1 MEPKKQLKARK
12 ADTVR
17 DTTLSIRTTKR
28 IKALA
33 EIAAYEQGTTL
44 SNYIE
49 QLLLANFDQVLVERV
64 EEDREANPGEDGPYH
79 PIVYT
84 GGRPLSIAADDLYD
98 DDDATCLFKRLLK
111 SKYLSHEQIRLV
123 RLLQMSRIL
132 YPKSGQYNAEA
143 IRQHWDVLNQVAE
156 GKASPDLLPS
166 ELFGD
171 ADIAFALMSEAEQI
185 SLYRKNAEEFTR
197 RSQAYLKKTK
207 RSVK

>member
-1 MEPKKQLKARK
+1 
-12 ADTVR
+12 
-17 DTTLSIRTTKR
+17 
-28 IKALA
+28 
-33 EIAAYEQGTTL
+33 
-44 SNYIE
+44 
-49 QLLLANFDQVLVERV
+49 
-64 EEDREANPGEDGPYH
+64 
-79 PIVYT
+79 VYT